1 MSDHKSGYVNII
13 GSPNVGK
20 STLMNQLV
28 GEKLSIVT
36 SKAQTTRHRI
46 LGIVNEEDY
55 QVVFSDTPGVV
66 NSSYKLHD
74 AMMSFVNTS
83 LIDADI
89 ILFITDPFEK
99 ETNHTETLEK
109 IKLSKVPVVCMINK
123 IDLVD
128 QKDVNVQIDYWQE
141 QLPEAIVFPISALH
155 IFNIEKIWDTIL
167 DLLPVN
173 PPYYGKDDLT
183 DRPLKFFIAELIREK
198 IFEYYK
204 KEVPYSC
211 EVEVE
216 SYKDEEEIVKIR
228 AIIHVE
234 RDSQRMII
242 IGRGGHML
250 KRIGT
255 SARKDMERFL
265 GKKVYLETY
274 VKVDKDWR
282 SNDSKLKKFGY
293 KH

>member
-28 GEKLSIVT
+28 GEKISIVT

-128 QKDVNVQIDYWQE
+128 QKDVTVQIDYWQK

-167 DLLPVN
+167 DLLPIN

-216 SYKDEEEIVKIR
+216 SYKDEEEIIKIR

>member
-28 GEKLSIVT
+28 GEKISIVT

-128 QKDVNVQIDYWQE
+128 QKDVTVQIDYWQK

-167 DLLPVN
+167 DLLPIN

>member
-1 MSDHKSGYVNII
+1 MSEHKSGYVNII

-28 GEKLSIVT
+28 GEKFSIVT

-46 LGIVNEEDY
+46 LGIVNDENY
-55 QVVFSDTPGVV
+55 QVIFSDTPGVV
-66 NSSYKLHD
+66 NSAYKLHD
-74 AMMSFVNTS
+74 AMMGFVNTS

-99 ETNHTETLEK
+99 ETNHIETLAK
-109 IKLSKVPVVCMINK
+109 IKKTKVPVFCLINK

-128 QKDVNVQIDYWQE
+128 QNGVVDQINYWKD
-141 QLPEAIVFPISALH
+141 QLPEAEVFPISALH
-155 IFNIEKIWDTIL
+155 KFNIDSIWELIISN
-167 DLLPVN
+167 LPVN
-173 PPYYGKDDLT
+173 PAYYDKGELT
-183 DRPLKFFIAELIREK
+183 DRPLKFFVAELIREK

-204 KEVPYSC
+204 KEIPYSC

-216 SYKDEEEIVKIR
+216 SFKEEEKIIKIR

-234 RDSQRMII
+234 RESQKMIL

-250 KRIGT
+250 KRFGT
-255 SARKDMERFL
+255 SARKDIERFL
-265 GKKVYLETY
+265 GKKVYLETFI
-274 VKVDKDWR
+274 KINKDWR

-293 KH
+293 TN

>member
-28 GEKLSIVT
+28 GEKMSIVT

-128 QKDVNVQIDYWQE
+128 QKDVTVQIDYWQK

-216 SYKDEEEIVKIR
+216 SFKEEEEIVKIR

>member
-216 SYKDEEEIVKIR
+216 SYKDEDEIVKIR

>member
-28 GEKLSIVT
+28 GEKISIVT

-99 ETNHTETLEK
+99 ETNHSETLEK

-128 QKDVNVQIDYWQE
+128 QKDVTVQIDYWQK

-173 PPYYGKDDLT
+173 PPYYAKDDLT

-216 SYKDEEEIVKIR
+216 SFKEEEEIVKIR

>member
-1 MSDHKSGYVNII
+1 MSEHKSGYVNII

-20 STLMNQLV
+20 STLMNELV
-28 GEKLSIVT
+28 GEKLSIIT

-46 LGIVNEEDY
+46 LGIVNQPDY

-99 ETNHTETLEK
+99 QTNHIETLEK
-109 IKLSKVPVVCMINK
+109 IKNCNVPVFCLINK
-123 IDLVD
+123 IDLLD
-128 QKDVNVQIDYWQE
+128 QKGILERINYWKE
-141 QLPEAIVFPISALH
+141 QVPNAEVFPISALH
-155 IFNIEKIWDTIL
+155 KFNIDAVWDLIL
-167 DLLPVN
+167 SKLPIN
-173 PPYYGKDDLT
+173 PPYYGKEELT
-183 DRPLKFFIAELIREK
+183 DKPLKFFISELIREK

-216 SYKDEEEIVKIR
+216 SFKEEEEIIKIR

-255 SARKDMERFL
+255 SARKDMEKFL
-265 GKKVYLETY
+265 GKKVFLDTY
-274 VKVDKDWR
+274 VKVNKDWR
-282 SNDSKLKKFGY
+282 SNDSKLKNFGY
-293 KH
+293 KN

>member
-28 GEKLSIVT
+28 GEKISIVT

-128 QKDVNVQIDYWQE
+128 QKDVTVQIDYWQK

-155 IFNIEKIWDTIL
+155 IFNIEKIWNTIL
-167 DLLPVN
+167 DLLPIN

-216 SYKDEEEIVKIR
+216 SFKEEEEIIKIR

>member
-28 GEKLSIVT
+28 GEKMSIVT

-128 QKDVNVQIDYWQE
+128 QKDVTVQIDYWQK

-211 EVEVE
+211 EVEIE
-216 SYKDEEEIVKIR
+216 SFKEEEEIVKIR